1 MTLFWFLVED
11 KKLIEKRYK
20 LLESIK
26 SILGTASLVSMLY
39 AWYYDGFQLYSIY
52 PLIVMAVF
60 LPMIIVT
67 SKLASKYHDLYISD

>member
-1 MTLFWFLVED
+1 MED

-26 SILGTASLVSMLY
+26 GALSTAALVSMIY
-39 AWYYDGFQLYSIY
+39 AWYFDGFQLYSIY

-60 LPMIIVT
+60 LPMIVLT
-67 SKLASKYHDLYISD
+67 SRLASRYYDLYISD

>member
-1 MTLFWFLVED
+1 MED

-26 SILGTASLVSMLY
+26 GTLGTASLVSMIY
-39 AWYYDGFQLYSIY
+39 AWYLDGFQLYSIY

-60 LPMIIVT
+60 LPMIVLT
-67 SKLASKYHDLYISD
+67 SRLASRYHDLYISD